1 MRRASCDGVPGS
13 AGRTIRRCPEPSGL
27 VQVSQSRVRSP
38 TRRWWQA
45 PLAAANGP
53 ETLRDAGGRPS
64 RRHTRMNSPLGRRS
78 RPTSCPG
85 SAEDLARGS
94 YANLRGISS
103 VPARAPAERR
113 ARTWPG
119 TCWRAWPAHRR
130 STVVQRW
137 RASPEELA
145 TGVDPRR
152 RGTMRGAV
160 ALRVRPARRPSTT
173 RTSSNLSSTVCWP
186 GSTCDISL
194 ERSVTTA
201 WIGSSTLAGS
211 DNTGGSAATS
221 PWPMSPAKR

>member
-1 MRRASCDGVPGS
+1 MRRVPGS
-13 AGRTIRRCPEPSGL
+13 AVRTIRRCPEPSGL

-130 STVVQRW
+130 STVVKRW

-152 RGTMRGAV
+152 RGTMRGRLHCGSGRREGPAPRERP
-160 ALRVRPARRPSTT
+160 AIYRAPSAGRVRR
-173 RTSSNLSSTVCWP
+173 
-186 GSTCDISL
+186 
-194 ERSVTTA
+194 
-201 WIGSSTLAGS
+201 
-211 DNTGGSAATS
+211 ATS
-221 PWPMSPAKR
+221 PSKGA